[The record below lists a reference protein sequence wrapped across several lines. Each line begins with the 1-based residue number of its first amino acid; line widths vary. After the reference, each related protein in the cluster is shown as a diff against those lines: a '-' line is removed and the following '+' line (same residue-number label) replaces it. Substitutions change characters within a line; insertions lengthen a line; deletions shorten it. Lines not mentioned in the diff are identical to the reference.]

1 MMNDEHLPY
10 PWGQMDFPIGKRGSN
25 TLYPNAI
32 KLSVTSRQ
40 TKRRNYES
48 RESSRNH
55 RPEPRGG
62 ICHPESKGGILFA
75 EIRVI
80 RSFL

>member
-10 PWGQMDFPIGKRGSN
+10 PWGKMGFPIGKHGSN

-32 KLSVTSRQ
+32 KSSVTGRKS
-40 TKRRNYES
+40 KRRNYGS
-48 RESSRNH
+48 LESSRKF
-55 RPEPRGG
+55 
-62 ICHPESKGGILFA
+62 HPELRGGILFA

-80 RSFL
+80 CSFL